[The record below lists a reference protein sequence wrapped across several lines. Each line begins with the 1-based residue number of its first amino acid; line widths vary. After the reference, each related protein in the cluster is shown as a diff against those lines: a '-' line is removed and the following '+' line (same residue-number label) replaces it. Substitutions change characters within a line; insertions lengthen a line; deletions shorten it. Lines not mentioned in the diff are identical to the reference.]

1 MGRGRP
7 ECLSSRTRTCRL
19 RRQDVSRHCWVW
31 AARSRMRID
40 GDGGSRRDR
49 SFQRAQGSTG
59 SSSSRP
65 EPTDLSLFEPRM
77 QPAPQAQPKKGR
89 NSQASSRRW
98 QGNCCTWASPRTI
111 SCSPCCRCPWI
122 TCCWN
127 TSCFKIGVIVAP
139 LDLRLSS
146 VEVIRALEILRS
158 VGFVCLGVKA
168 PFDFRELWRYRPAAA
183 VRSEKSEPRAAINRV
198 FLSVPPNARFPGRSG
213 ISTTPISRPLEL

>member
-1 MGRGRP
+1 MGNCSALHRRLYFARGRQTRPISAASRLKPHVIGQTEVRTEMGRGRP
-7 ECLSSRTRTCRL
+7 ECLSSGTRTCRL

-31 AARSRMRID
+31 AARRRMRID

-49 SFQRAQGSTG
+49 SFQRSQGSTG

-98 QGNCCTWASPRTI
+98 QGNCCAWASPRAI

-127 TSCFKIGVIVAP
+127 TAVS
-139 LDLRLSS
+139 RSWSS
-146 VEVIRALEILRS
+146 SLPWIC
-158 VGFVCLGVKA
+158 VC
-168 PFDFRELWRYRPAAA
+168 PPWR
-183 VRSEKSEPRAAINRV
+183 
-198 FLSVPPNARFPGRSG
+198 
-213 ISTTPISRPLEL
+213 